1 MNVSLVLIKKDGSTA
16 EAPIRSGSATI
27 GRDVGCQ
34 VRIPVPDVSRRHCA
48 IIQAN
53 GKLKVKDLGSSNGTF
68 VNDKRVEEAELH
80 AGDLLVLG
88 EQRFMVR
95 IDGQPKEIPFAAGGS
110 PAATAD
116 DEDRDDITESIL
128 AELGDVSD
136 GTSVSDFDFD
146 LSDDDDEQPKL

>member
-1 MNVSLVLIKKDGSTA
+1 MKVSLVLIKKDGSTA
-16 EAPIRSGSATI
+16 EAPIRSESATI

-80 AGDLLVLG
+80 AGDLLALG
-88 EQRFMVR
+88 EQRFLVR
-95 IDGQPKEIPFAAGGS
+95 IDGQPKDIPFAAGGS
-110 PAATAD
+110 PATAD
-116 DEDRDDITESIL
+116 DDDRDDITESIL
-128 AELGDVSD
+128 AELGDVSE

-146 LSDDDDEQPKL
+146 LSDDDDEQPGL